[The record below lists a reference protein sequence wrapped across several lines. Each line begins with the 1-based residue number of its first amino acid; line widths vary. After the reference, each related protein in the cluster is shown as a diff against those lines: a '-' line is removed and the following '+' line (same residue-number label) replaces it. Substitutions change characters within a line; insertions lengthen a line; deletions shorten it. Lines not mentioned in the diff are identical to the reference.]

1 MWQIPRVICEE
12 FKINYPTVVYGIV
25 EMVMFKELRAIFRV
39 IAVQDD
45 DIHLPDEH
53 DVALEDLWP
62 TKQQENNALNIEMTA
77 KCIDMLR

>member
-12 FKINYPTVVYGIV
+12 FKINYPTVVYGNV
-25 EMVMFKELRAIFRV
+25 ECVVYKELRAIFKV

-45 DIHLPDEH
+45 NIHLPEEH

-62 TKQQENNALNIEMTA
+62 TKQQENSAVNAEMTA
-77 KCIDMLR
+77 KCIDSLR